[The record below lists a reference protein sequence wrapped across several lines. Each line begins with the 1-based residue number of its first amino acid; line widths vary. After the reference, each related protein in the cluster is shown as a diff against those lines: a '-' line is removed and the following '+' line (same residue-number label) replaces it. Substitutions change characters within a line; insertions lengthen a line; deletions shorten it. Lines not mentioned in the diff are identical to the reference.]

1 MPLRILLTGMLLF
14 GNLILPM
21 RATIGQEFGNLFEA
35 IEPPWMSRENRDEA
49 DDGEEEHLETDRD
62 SFTPATT
69 TVDTGRIIFE
79 SAYSFIENRRTAND
93 HSFPEIVT
101 RIGVTERL
109 ELRLGWNYE
118 VGGGGSV
125 SSGDAGGEEEE
136 PGSRQESQMLYGFK
150 LGLTK
155 QQGLIP
161 QSACIIQATTP
172 TSGPESFSDLQL
184 AYIFGWKLFDDW
196 QLDSSLR
203 YVSTK
208 EEGDHFNQWAPS
220 VVLKVPVAQR
230 WNVHGEYFGIMTDG
244 RTIGRNQQYFSPG
257 IHYLL
262 TPDCEVGI
270 RVGWGLNQD
279 TPNFFTNVGFG
290 LRF

>member
-1 MPLRILLTGMLLF
+1 MSLRTLLTGLLLF
-14 GNLILPM
+14 SNLVLPV
-21 RATIGQEFGNLFEA
+21 RVTVGQEFENVFEA
-35 IEPPWMSRENRDEA
+35 LEFPWLSRENRGESEP
-49 DDGEEEHLETDRD
+49 EEEHLETDRD

-101 RIGVTERL
+101 RFGVTERL

-155 QQGLIP
+155 QRGWLP
-161 QSACIIQATTP
+161 QSACIVQATTP

-184 AYIFGWKLFDDW
+184 AYIFGWKVFDDW

-230 WNVHGEYFGIMTDG
+230 WNVHGEYFGIFTDG

-262 TPDCEVGI
+262 TPDCEIGI